1 MYNTIRCVFFTRDT
15 VKRLWLSPDEKQPGP
30 NLPYEEGNAM
40 LVHLMLELYN
50 CDRELLSNE
59 PLIRRVLDEYP
70 GRVDMEKVS
79 PVHLYDIE
87 TSNPLDAGL
96 SGFVVIAQ
104 SHISLHA
111 WPEYGEVDID
121 ICSCKEFSQ
130 EDAIAFAK
138 EMFQTDDVESH
149 FVVRATRSLRPEE
162 PDPVRFAEAMA
173 ARRNR
178 AAGLAP
184 AEVG

>member
-1 MYNTIRCVFFTRDT
+1 
-15 VKRLWLSPDEKQPGP
+15 
-30 NLPYEEGNAM
+30 M

-50 CDRELLSNE
+50 IEREILSNE
-59 PLIRRVLDEYP
+59 PLMRRVLDEYP
-70 GRVDMEKVS
+70 SRIGMEKVS

-104 SHISLHA
+104 SHVSLHA

-138 EMFQTDDVESH
+138 EVFQTDDVEAH
-149 FVVRATRSLRPEE
+149 FVVRATRSLRPQD
-162 PDPVRFAEAMA
+162 PDPARLEQALVARLAKVGVR
-173 ARRNR
+173 
-178 AAGLAP
+178 
-184 AEVG
+184 

>member
-1 MYNTIRCVFFTRDT
+1 
-15 VKRLWLSPDEKQPGP
+15 
-30 NLPYEEGNAM
+30 M

-50 CDRELLSNE
+50 IERETLSNE
-59 PLIRRVLDEYP
+59 PLMRRVLDEYP
-70 GRVDMEKVS
+70 SRIGMEKVS

-104 SHISLHA
+104 SHVSLHA

-138 EMFQTDDVESH
+138 EIFLTDDVEAH
-149 FVVRATRSLRPEE
+149 FVVRATRSLRPQE
-162 PDPVRFAEAMA
+162 PDPVCLEQAVA
-173 ARRNR
+173 ARL
-178 AAGLAP
+178 AKAG
-184 AEVG
+184 VR

>member
-1 MYNTIRCVFFTRDT
+1 
-15 VKRLWLSPDEKQPGP
+15 
-30 NLPYEEGNAM
+30 M

-50 CDRELLSNE
+50 IEREILSNE

-70 GRVDMEKVS
+70 SRVGMEKVS

-104 SHISLHA
+104 SHVSLHA

-121 ICSCKEFSQ
+121 ICSCKEFSK

-138 EMFQTDDVESH
+138 QMFQTNDVEAH
-149 FVVRATRSLRPEE
+149 FVVRGRRSLRPET
-162 PDPVRFAEAMA
+162 PDPGRYEAAMA
-173 ARRNR
+173 ARMAR
-178 AAGLAP
+178 LA
-184 AEVG
+184 VR

>member
-1 MYNTIRCVFFTRDT
+1 
-15 VKRLWLSPDEKQPGP
+15 
-30 NLPYEEGNAM
+30 M

-50 CDRELLSNE
+50 IEREILSNE
-59 PLIRRVLDEYP
+59 SLMRRVLDEYP
-70 GRVDMEKVS
+70 AHIGMEKVS

-96 SGFVVIAQ
+96 SGFVIIAQ

-130 EDAIAFAK
+130 GDAVAFAK
-138 EMFQTDDVESH
+138 EIFQTDDVEAH
-149 FVVRATRSLRPEE
+149 FVVRATRSVREE
-162 PDPVRFAEAMA
+162 
-173 ARRNR
+173 RNNKVTST
-178 AAGLAP
+178 AS
-184 AEVG
+184 

>member
-1 MYNTIRCVFFTRDT
+1 
-15 VKRLWLSPDEKQPGP
+15 
-30 NLPYEEGNAM
+30 M

-59 PLIRRVLDEYP
+59 PLIYRALDEFP
-70 GRVDMEKVS
+70 GRVQMEKVS
-79 PVHLYDIE
+79 PVHLYNIE

-138 EMFQTDDVESH
+138 EIFQSDDVESH
-149 FVVRATRSLRPEE
+149 FVIRATRSLRPDV
-162 PDPVRFAEAMA
+162 PDPVRYEAAMA
-173 ARRNR
+173 ARR
-178 AAGLAP
+178 AAKGLVA
-184 AEVG
+184 AEAR

>member
-1 MYNTIRCVFFTRDT
+1 
-15 VKRLWLSPDEKQPGP
+15 
-30 NLPYEEGNAM
+30 M

-50 CDRELLSNE
+50 CDRKILENE

-70 GRVDMEKVS
+70 EKIGMEKVS

-87 TSNPLDAGL
+87 TSNPLDAGM
-96 SGFVVIAQ
+96 SGFVIIAQ
-104 SHISLHA
+104 SHVSLHA

-138 EMFQTDDVESH
+138 EMFQTDDVEAH
-149 FVVRATRSLRPEE
+149 FVVRANRSLRPQE
-162 PDPVRFAEAMA
+162 PDPIRYAEAMA
-173 ARRNR
+173 TRMAK
-178 AAGLAP
+178 AG
-184 AEVG
+184 VR

>member
-1 MYNTIRCVFFTRDT
+1 
-15 VKRLWLSPDEKQPGP
+15 
-30 NLPYEEGNAM
+30 M
-40 LVHLMLELYN
+40 LVHLMLELYG
-50 CDRELLSNE
+50 CDFHILSDE
-59 PLIRRVLDEYP
+59 ALVHQVLNEYP
-70 GRVDMEKVS
+70 ARVDMEKVS
-79 PVHLYDIE
+79 SVHLYQIE

-138 EMFQTDDVESH
+138 QMFQTDDVEAH
-149 FVVRATRSLRPEE
+149 FVVRGTRSLRPET
-162 PDPVRFAEAMA
+162 PDPERYEAAMA
-173 ARRNR
+173 ARMAR
-178 AAGLAP
+178 LA
-184 AEVG
+184 VG

>member
-1 MYNTIRCVFFTRDT
+1 
-15 VKRLWLSPDEKQPGP
+15 
-30 NLPYEEGNAM
+30 M
-40 LVHLMLELYN
+40 LVHLMLELYG

-59 PLIRRVLDEYP
+59 PLVRRVLDEYP
-70 GRVDMEKVS
+70 AHVDMEKVS
-79 PVHLYDIE
+79 PVHLYEIE

-96 SGFVVIAQ
+96 SGVVVIAQ

-130 EDAIAFAK
+130 EDAITFAK
-138 EMFQTDDVESH
+138 EMFQSDDVESH

-178 AAGLAP
+178 LAP
-184 AEVG
+184 AEVR

>member
-1 MYNTIRCVFFTRDT
+1 
-15 VKRLWLSPDEKQPGP
+15 
-30 NLPYEEGNAM
+30 M

-50 CDRELLSNE
+50 CDHEALTNEGLLRS
-59 PLIRRVLDEYP
+59 VLDQYP

-87 TSNPLDAGL
+87 TSNPLDAGM

-130 EDAIAFAK
+130 EDAINFAK
-138 EMFQTDDVESH
+138 EVFKTDDVESH
-149 FVVRATRSLRPEE
+149 FVVRGHRSLRPET
-162 PDPVRFAEAMA
+162 PDPVRLEQALV
-173 ARRNR
+173 ARRER
-178 AAGLAP
+178 QT
-184 AEVG
+184 AEVR

>member
-1 MYNTIRCVFFTRDT
+1 
-15 VKRLWLSPDEKQPGP
+15 
-30 NLPYEEGNAM
+30 M

-50 CDRELLSNE
+50 IDRETLSDE
-59 PLIRRVLDEYP
+59 PLIRSVLDRYP
-70 GRVDMEKVS
+70 TRVGMEKVS

-121 ICSCKEFSQ
+121 ICSCKEFCQ
-130 EDAIAFAK
+130 EEAIAFAK
-138 EMFQTDDVESH
+138 ETFQTDDIEAH

-162 PDPVRFAEAMA
+162 PDPVRYEQAMA
-173 ARRNR
+173 SRLTK
-178 AAGLAP
+178 AG
-184 AEVG
+184 VR

>member
-1 MYNTIRCVFFTRDT
+1 
-15 VKRLWLSPDEKQPGP
+15 
-30 NLPYEEGNAM
+30 M

-50 CDRELLSNE
+50 CDRELLTNE

-70 GRVDMEKVS
+70 ARVDMEKVS

-138 EMFQTDDVESH
+138 EMFKTDDVEVH
-149 FVVRATRSLRPEE
+149 FVVRGNRSLRPDT
-162 PDPVRFAEAMA
+162 PDPVRYEAAME
-173 ARRNR
+173 ARR
-178 AAGLAP
+178 AKLAG
-184 AEVG
+184 VR

>member
-1 MYNTIRCVFFTRDT
+1 
-15 VKRLWLSPDEKQPGP
+15 
-30 NLPYEEGNAM
+30 M
-40 LVHLMLELYN
+40 LVHLMLELYR
-50 CDRELLSNE
+50 CDRHILSNE
-59 PLIRRVLDEYP
+59 ALIRRVLDEYP
-70 GRVDMEKVS
+70 ARVEMEKVS
-79 PVHLYDIE
+79 PVHLYQIE

-138 EMFQTDDVESH
+138 HMFQTDDIEAH
-149 FVVRATRSLRPEE
+149 FVVRGTRSLRPET
-162 PDPVRFAEAMA
+162 PDPERYQAAMDARMARLAVR
-173 ARRNR
+173 
-178 AAGLAP
+178 
-184 AEVG
+184 

>member
-1 MYNTIRCVFFTRDT
+1 
-15 VKRLWLSPDEKQPGP
+15 
-30 NLPYEEGNAM
+30 M
-40 LVHLMLELYN
+40 LVHLMLELYGVERKVLE
-50 CDRELLSNE
+50 DEALLRH
-59 PLIRRVLDEYP
+59 ILDEYP
-70 GRVDMEKVS
+70 GRVQMEKVS

-87 TSNPLDAGL
+87 TSNPLDAGM

-138 EMFQTDDVESH
+138 EMFKTDDVEAH
-149 FVVRATRSLRPEE
+149 FVVRGNRSLRPQE
-162 PDPVRFAEAMA
+162 PDPVRYAEAMA
-173 ARRNR
+173 ARMARIGVR
-178 AAGLAP
+178 
-184 AEVG
+184 

>member
-1 MYNTIRCVFFTRDT
+1 
-15 VKRLWLSPDEKQPGP
+15 
-30 NLPYEEGNAM
+30 M
-40 LVHLMLELYN
+40 LVHLMLELYG

-59 PLIRRVLDEYP
+59 AMVRCVLDEYP
-70 GRVDMEKVS
+70 ECIGMEKVS

-104 SHISLHA
+104 SHVSLHA

-130 EDAIAFAK
+130 EEATAFAK
-138 EMFQTDDVESH
+138 KMFQTDDVEAH
-149 FVVRATRSLRPEE
+149 FVVRGNRSLRPEE
-162 PDPVRFAEAMA
+162 PDPVRYKAAIA
-173 ARRNR
+173 ARRVEQAVR
-178 AAGLAP
+178 
-184 AEVG
+184 

>member
-1 MYNTIRCVFFTRDT
+1 
-15 VKRLWLSPDEKQPGP
+15 
-30 NLPYEEGNAM
+30 M
-40 LVHLMLELYN
+40 LVHLMLELYG
-50 CDRELLSNE
+50 CDCHILSDE
-59 PLIRRVLDEYP
+59 DLVHQVLNEYP
-70 GRVDMEKVS
+70 ARVDMEKVS
-79 PVHLYDIE
+79 PVHLYQVE

-138 EMFQTDDVESH
+138 QMFQTDDVEAH
-149 FVVRATRSLRPEE
+149 FVVRGTRSLRPET
-162 PDPVRFAEAMA
+162 PDPERYKAAMA
-173 ARRNR
+173 ARMAR
-178 AAGLAP
+178 LA
-184 AEVG
+184 VG

>member
-1 MYNTIRCVFFTRDT
+1 
-15 VKRLWLSPDEKQPGP
+15 
-30 NLPYEEGNAM
+30 M

-50 CDRELLSNE
+50 IERKILSNE
-59 PLIRRVLDEYP
+59 PLMRRVLDEYP
-70 GRVDMEKVS
+70 TRIGMEKVS
-79 PVHLYDIE
+79 PVQLYDIE

-104 SHISLHA
+104 SHVSLHA

-138 EMFQTDDVESH
+138 EIFLTDDIEAH
-149 FVVRATRSLRPEE
+149 FVIRATRSIR
-162 PDPVRFAEAMA
+162 AESDNA
-173 ARRNR
+173 
-178 AAGLAP
+178 LAS
-184 AEVG
+184 VTS

>member
-1 MYNTIRCVFFTRDT
+1 
-15 VKRLWLSPDEKQPGP
+15 
-30 NLPYEEGNAM
+30 M
-40 LVHLMLELYN
+40 LVHLMLELYG
-50 CDRELLSNE
+50 CDRELLSNAS
-59 PLIRRVLDEYP
+59 LVRRVLDEYP
-70 GRVDMEKVS
+70 ARVDMEKVS

-121 ICSCKEFSQ
+121 ICSCKDFSQ

-138 EMFQTDDVESH
+138 EMFRTNDVESH
-149 FVVRATRSLRPEE
+149 FVVRGSRSLRPET
-162 PDPVRFAEAMA
+162 PDPARLEEALA
-173 ARRNR
+173 ARGAR
-178 AAGLAP
+178 
-184 AEVG
+184 VGVR

>member
-1 MYNTIRCVFFTRDT
+1 
-15 VKRLWLSPDEKQPGP
+15 
-30 NLPYEEGNAM
+30 M
-40 LVHLMLELYN
+40 LVHLMLELYG
-50 CDRELLSNE
+50 CDRHILSNE
-59 PLIRRVLDEYP
+59 SLVKSVLEEYP
-70 GRVDMEKVS
+70 ARVEMEKVS
-79 PVHLYDIE
+79 PVHLYQIE

-138 EMFQTDDVESH
+138 QMFQTNDVEAH
-149 FVVRATRSLRPEE
+149 FVVRGTRSLRPET
-162 PDPVRFAEAMA
+162 PDPERYEAAMTARMARLAVR
-173 ARRNR
+173 
-178 AAGLAP
+178 
-184 AEVG
+184 

>member
-1 MYNTIRCVFFTRDT
+1 
-15 VKRLWLSPDEKQPGP
+15 
-30 NLPYEEGNAM
+30 M

-50 CDRELLSNE
+50 CDRELLMNE

-70 GRVDMEKVS
+70 GRVEMEKVS

-87 TSNPLDAGL
+87 TSNPLDAGM

-130 EDAIAFAK
+130 EEAIAFAK
-138 EMFQTDDVESH
+138 EMFQSDDVEAH
-149 FVVRATRSLRPEE
+149 FVVRGNRSLRPSE
-162 PDPVRFAEAMA
+162 PDPVRYEAAMA
-173 ARRNR
+173 ARLVK
-178 AAGLAP
+178 AG
-184 AEVG
+184 ER